1 MGDISMFFVALV
13 VVAIVAWSM
22 ALIAIIVSLAWELI
36 TMMLRGFVL
45 AVVDVVNSLIFKTH

>member
-1 MGDISMFFVALV
+1 MFFVALV